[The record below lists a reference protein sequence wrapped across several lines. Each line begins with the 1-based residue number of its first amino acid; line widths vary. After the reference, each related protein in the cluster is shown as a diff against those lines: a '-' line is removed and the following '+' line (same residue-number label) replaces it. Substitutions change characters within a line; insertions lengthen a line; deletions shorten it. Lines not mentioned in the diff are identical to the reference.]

1 MNPNDNTVRRIL
13 QAIYQVIL
21 EVEDELA
28 QLDSIAGDGDHG
40 AGMLRGFKA
49 ALDAD
54 LDTDISK
61 SVVAAGKAFSDSA
74 GGSSGVLVGM
84 FIMQLGRNL
93 PAAAVTAK
101 DVAKGLEAG
110 LEAICK
116 LGKAK
121 VGDKTMIDTIAPF
134 VVAYSRASQ
143 NTNSVSKAWTEALP
157 SAETGMESTKD
168 MTSSRGRAS
177 KLGDRS
183 LGHIDPG
190 ARSMYYVAKT
200 VEAALRK
207 EREKIASS

>member
-1 MNPNDNTVRRIL
+1 MNPNKSLVYRIFE
-13 QAIYQVIL
+13 AIYQTIG

-49 ALDAD
+49 ALEAD
-54 LDTDISK
+54 LDENISK
-61 SVVAAGKAFSDSA
+61 SVAAAGKAFSNSA
-74 GGSSGVLVGM
+74 GGSSGALVGM
-84 FIMQLGRNL
+84 FIMQLGLKL
-93 PAAAVTAK
+93 PQEAITAS

-110 LEAICK
+110 LEAICR

-134 VVAYSRASQ
+134 VVAYSRAAQ

-157 SAETGMESTKD
+157 SAEAGMESTRN
-168 MTSSRGRAS
+168 MSSSRGRAS

-190 ARSMYYVAKT
+190 ARSMYYVART
-200 VEAALRK
+200 IEAALRK
-207 EREKIASS
+207 ESEEVAS